1 MRGVDLSFETTASK
15 KRAITGFYYHVK
27 AEVTS
32 VGGYMSYV
40 PISSSGYVY
49 GCLVQL
55 RTPSEDPRG
64 RAVSAGGNNQRVCQP
79 DCTRLSYMH
88 VHVIHV
94 RELFCG
100 AKDQQFLVMPS
111 WVPTYE
117 LDPQDGLKEIVDRS
131 EKMSESSLMHRY
143 FRPEV
148 TLAELIW
155 R

>member
-1 MRGVDLSFETTASK
+1 
-15 KRAITGFYYHVK
+15 
-27 AEVTS
+27 
-32 VGGYMSYV
+32 MSYV
-40 PISSSGYVY
+40 PISSSGNVY
-49 GCLVQL
+49 GCLAQL
-55 RTPSEDPRG
+55 RTPSDDPRG

-143 FRPEV
+143 FRPEL
-148 TLAELIW
+148 TPAEVIW
-155 R
+155 P